1 MRPEDILH
9 EAEKYK
15 LREDVFA
22 AVRNLKELT
31 PHIPLETAYDIAWL
45 QVKRDKKIK

>member
-15 LREDVFA
+15 LRADVFV
-22 AVRNLKELT
+22 AVHKLKEVN
-31 PHIPLETAYDIAWL
+31 PHMPLESAYDIAWE
-45 QVKRDKKIK
+45 QVKKEKGI

>member
-15 LREDVFA
+15 LRENVFA
-22 AVRNLKELT
+22 AVRNLKEMN
-31 PHIPLETAYDIAWL
+31 PHMPLETAYDVAWE
-45 QVKRDKKIK
+45 QVKRDKRLQ